1 MTTLNQ
7 NGNVGQE
14 GLDRPGRPERLD
26 SLDGLR
32 GHEEA
37 KGHGDPEARKL
48 VESRRER
55 EFYSY
60 YESVLAYA
68 NTEPKFCDLHDP
80 EAVAA
85 HKAIPSADKTLTA
98 LVQLAALRIGTR
110 RAMIFFFD
118 EEYAYIIAESTRT
131 LSLDDYSQH
140 APQDSLWLG
149 FTKIPRGLS
158 VCEATADLPA
168 NQGSNAQ
175 DRHSATLA
183 HIVNDLTKDTR
194 FCDRPYVKDG
204 PKARFYAGVPIT
216 TPSGVNIGALC
227 VLDDKP
233 RNGLEQGQVEF
244 LRSMAST
251 VMSHLEL
258 VLWKRQR
265 WSSSQVLPL
274 TSYCSYEPRKR
285 ISAAGT

>member
-1 MTTLNQ
+1 MTTLNL
-7 NGNVGQE
+7 NGDVGNVGQE
-14 GLDRPGRPERLD
+14 GLERPAKPERLD
-26 SLDGLR
+26 SLEGLR
-32 GHEEA
+32 GHEEP
-37 KGHGDPEARKL
+37 KGHEGPEGGEETARERKL

-68 NTEPKFCDLHDP
+68 NTEPKFCDLHSL
-80 EAVAA
+80 EAIVE
-85 HKAIPSADKTLTA
+85 HKAVPSADKTLTA

-131 LSLDDYSQH
+131 LSLDDHSQH
-140 APQDSLWLG
+140 APKDSLWLG

-168 NQGSNAQ
+168 NEGSNAQ

-183 HIVNDLTKDTR
+183 HIVNDLTEDTR
-194 FCDRPYVKDG
+194 FCDRPYVRDG

-233 RNGLEQGQVEF
+233 RNGLENGQIEF

-265 WSSSQVLPL
+265 WPSLRDLRL
-274 TSYCSYEPRKR
+274 T
-285 ISAAGT
+285 

>member
-1 MTTLNQ
+1 
-7 NGNVGQE
+7 
-14 GLDRPGRPERLD
+14 
-26 SLDGLR
+26 
-32 GHEEA
+32 
-37 KGHGDPEARKL
+37 
-48 VESRRER
+48 
-55 EFYSY
+55 
-60 YESVLAYA
+60 
-68 NTEPKFCDLHDP
+68 
-80 EAVAA
+80 
-85 HKAIPSADKTLTA
+85 
-98 LVQLAALRIGTR
+98 
-110 RAMIFFFD
+110 MIFFFD

-131 LSLDDYSQH
+131 LSLDDHSQH
-140 APQDSLWLG
+140 APKDSLWLG

-168 NQGSNAQ
+168 NEGSNAQ

-183 HIVNDLTKDTR
+183 HIVNDLTEDTR

-233 RNGLEQGQVEF
+233 RNGLEHGQIEF

-258 VLWKRQR
+258 VLWKRQER
-265 WSSSQVLPL
+265 PSLQVLPL
-274 TSYCSYEPRKR
+274 TSNCSYAPRKK